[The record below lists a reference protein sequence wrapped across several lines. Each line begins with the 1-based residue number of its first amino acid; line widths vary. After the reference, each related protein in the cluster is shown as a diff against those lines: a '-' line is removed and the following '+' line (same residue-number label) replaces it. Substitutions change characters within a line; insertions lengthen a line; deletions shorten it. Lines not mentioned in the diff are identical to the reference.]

1 MNSNAVLAGT
11 AEIAEHFNVRSNVV
25 GNWIARYPDF
35 PAPLAELARGKVYD
49 LNEVV
54 EWWEQRWGGWG

>member
-1 MNSNAVLAGT
+1 MNSAVLAGT
-11 AEIAEHFNVRSNVV
+11 SEIAEHFGVQSNVV

-35 PAPLAELARGKVYD
+35 PEPLADLARGKVFD

-54 EWWEQRWGGWG
+54 DWFNARWAS